1 MRVLTKYKERTM
13 KVDLYTKIVLTT
25 IGLFLNVTGDSKLT
39 VIKDATA
46 VDRYDYKHYQQ
57 HSKTNI
63 EFLSW
68 DVDASEIKPNE
79 VIMEVHGVVCSFCA
93 QGVKKKLRKFKFVD
107 RNRLNK
113 GISMNMKNQRITVAI
128 KSGEKVDVQG
138 LFKAVLSGGYE
149 PIAALISDEDGNIRS
164 VKADA

>member
-1 MRVLTKYKERTM
+1 MKRLPVL
-13 KVDLYTKIVLTT
+13 LALTT
-25 IGLFLNVTGDSKLT
+25 LAMITPAIGG
-39 VIKDATA
+39 
-46 VDRYDYKHYQQ
+46 YDYKQHYQY
-57 HSKTNI
+57 SETNI
-63 EFLSW
+63 EFLSGGI
-68 DVDASEIKPNE
+68 DASEIKPNE
-79 VIMEVHGVVCSFCA
+79 VIIEVHGVVCSFCA